1 MSKSSSPPRH
11 PGEMVRAKVSALGL
25 PVAEVSKKLGVTQV
39 HLSNIMACRCGVT
52 PRMAVR
58 LEVVTA
64 VPAETWMR
72 MQMEFNLAQ
81 FVRELEEV
89 RSGGGGASAKRG
101 KERPRAAVV
110 A

>member
-1 MSKSSSPPRH
+1 MSKSSPPRH
-11 PGEMVRAKVSALGL
+11 PGETVRAKVSALGL
-25 PVAEVSKKLGVTQV
+25 PYGEVSKKLGGTQV

-58 LEVVTA
+58 LEIVTA

-89 RSGGGGASAKRG
+89 RSGASAKRG
-101 KERPRAAVV
+101 KERPRAAV